1 MAEVQHGVQGTC
13 AQIELLQ
20 LPEDRQI
27 MQPTRTF
34 SKEYLVKTEIPPMSA
49 NVLRITKLLDDMSV
63 SQRKIAEAISFD
75 PVLTARIL
83 KLANSVTFSLQ
94 KPVLHLPTAVATVGN
109 NSIYATIM
117 MNGLSDAFGR
127 KILDSD
133 TGKKIWLHLLA
144 TAMLSRDM
152 CNLAGLRGMDEAF
165 CCGLLHDIGQLIFL
179 RSDFP
184 LYTSVLDQV
193 ESDHEL
199 LNIERE
205 TFGFDHA
212 ELGATA
218 AKAWNLPAAICEMI
232 RFHHTPN
239 SLHSGTSIGRIVE
252 ISDRL
257 AHLKSNGLACDDLV
271 ESETVAAFGFTA
283 PQFEALWEDVLVR
296 IEEALPAFE

>member
-1 MAEVQHGVQGTC
+1 
-13 AQIELLQ
+13 
-20 LPEDRQI
+20 

-63 SQRKIAEAISFD
+63 SQRKVADAISFD

-83 KLANSVTFSLQ
+83 KLANSVAFSLQ
-94 KPVLHLPTAVATVGN
+94 KPVLNLPAAVSTVGN
-109 NSIYATIM
+109 NSIYAAIM

-127 KILDSD
+127 KVLNSGV
-133 TGKKIWLHLLA
+133 GKQIWLHLLA

-184 LYTSVLDQV
+184 LYTSVLEQA
-193 ESDHEL
+193 ENDHDL
-199 LNIERE
+199 SHIERE

-212 ELGATA
+212 DLGAAA
-218 AKAWNLPAAICEMI
+218 AKAWNLPAPICEMI
-232 RFHHTPN
+232 RSHHYPT
-239 SLHSGTSIGRIVE
+239 SLSTGGAIARVVDL
-252 ISDRL
+252 SDRFS
-257 AHLKSNGLACDDLV
+257 HLKSNG
-271 ESETVAAFGFTA
+271 SELDAFFDSEAVAAFGFSA
-283 PQFEALWEDVLVR
+283 VQFEALWEDVLIR
-296 IEEALPAFE
+296 IEDALPAFE